1 MMSSP
6 TLNVLIIGCGNIAG
20 GFDAV
25 RADDALP
32 FTHAGAY
39 RKHGGFSLG
48 ACIDPDSAKREAFR
62 THWQVSQGFA
72 KFDPAQHQA
81 GEFDVI
87 SICSPTAKH
96 AEQIDAA
103 IALKPKLIFCE
114 KPVTT
119 NVVDTLYCV
128 QRCEEEGIQ
137 FAVNHTRRWAPDVL
151 RLKQEL
157 SAGHWGQ
164 IRSVVGHYNKGV
176 LNNGAHMLDL
186 LRYLLGTL
194 NLASAEKPVWDY
206 WEDDPSIA
214 AQLHSES
221 GIPVYLN
228 VAHASDYAF
237 FELQITTERGVI
249 SMENGGLNWRIRRTI
264 QSPDFKDYRSL
275 SAGEMVEGEYSMAM
289 TNAISNIYNAITSG
303 EALASNGYSAL
314 QAQRLCEQIKVA
326 ALAKNK
332 KIRKVA

>member
-1 MMSSP
+1 MMSP
-6 TLNVLIIGCGNIAG
+6 QRLNVLIIGCGNIAG

-25 RADDALP
+25 RPEDALP

-48 ACIDPDSAKREAFR
+48 ACIEPDAHKREAFQ
-62 THWQVSQGFA
+62 THWKVQQAFE
-72 KFDPAQHQA
+72 KFEPAQHQT
-81 GEFDVI
+81 GEFAVI

-96 AEQIDAA
+96 AEQIDTA

-119 NVVDTLYCV
+119 NVADTLYCV

-137 FAVNHTRRWAPDVL
+137 FAVNHTRRWAPDIL

-164 IRSVVGHYNKGV
+164 IRSVVAHYNKGV

-194 NLASAEKPVWDY
+194 NLASADKPVWDF

-214 AQLHSES
+214 AQLQSES

-275 SAGEMVEGEYSMAM
+275 GAGEMVDGEYAMAM

-314 QAQRLCEQIKVA
+314 QAQRLCEQIKIA
-326 ALAKNK
+326 ALAKTK
-332 KIRKVA
+332 KIRKAA

>member
-1 MMSSP
+1 MMNSP

-25 RADDALP
+25 RADNALP

-39 RKHGGFSLG
+39 RKHGGFTLG
-48 ACIDPDSAKREAFR
+48 ACIDPDAQKREAFQN
-62 THWQVSQGFA
+62 HWQVKNAYA
-72 KFDPAQHQA
+72 KLDPAQHTA

-87 SICSPTAKH
+87 SICSPTANH

-103 IALKPKLIFCE
+103 IALEPKLIFCE

-119 NVVDTLYCV
+119 LLADTLYCV
-128 QRCEEEGIQ
+128 QRCDEEGIQ

-151 RLKQEL
+151 RLQQEL
-157 SAGHWGQ
+157 KSGHWGQ
-164 IRSVVGHYNKGV
+164 VRAVVAHYNKGI

-186 LRYLLGTL
+186 LRFLFGSL
-194 NLASAEKPVWDY
+194 NLDSADKPVWDF
-206 WEDDPSIA
+206 WPDDPSIA
-214 AQLHSES
+214 ALLHSEA
-221 GIPVYLN
+221 GIPISLS

-237 FELQITTERGVI
+237 FELQIITERGAL

-275 SAGEMVEGEYSMAM
+275 GAGEMLEGEYAMAM
-289 TNAISNIYNAITSG
+289 TNAINNIYNAVTSG
-303 EALASNGYSAL
+303 EPLASDGNSAL
-314 QAQRLCEQIKVA
+314 EAQRLCEQI
-326 ALAKNK
+326 
-332 KIRKVA
+332 RKVA

>member
-1 MMSSP
+1 MSHP

-25 RADDALP
+25 RAKDALP

-39 RKHGGFSLG
+39 RKHGGFSMA
-48 ACIDPDSAKREAFR
+48 ACIDPDMQKRKAFHD
-62 THWQVSQGFA
+62 HWQVRQAFA
-72 KFDPAQHQA
+72 NLDATQHTTNQY
-81 GEFDVI
+81 DVI

-103 IALKPKLIFCE
+103 ITLKPKLIFCE

-119 NVVDTLYCV
+119 NVADTLYCV

-137 FAVNHTRRWAPDVL
+137 LAINHTRRWAPDVL

-157 SAGHWGQ
+157 STGHWGQ
-164 IRSVVGHYNKGV
+164 IRSVVGHYNKGI

-186 LRYLLGTL
+186 LRYLLGSL
-194 NLASAEKPVWDY
+194 NLASVDKPVWDF

-228 VAHASDYAF
+228 IAHASDYAF
-237 FELQITTERGVI
+237 FELNITTERGVI

-275 SAGEMVEGEYSMAM
+275 GLGEVIDGEYSMAM
-289 TNAISNIYNAITSG
+289 TNAISNIYNAITNG

-326 ALAKNK
+326 ALANNK
-332 KIRKVA
+332 KIRKVG